1 MVARTSVN
9 FGLEIKA
16 IGPYDE
22 RRSPVTLLSMPESIA
37 DVGYCRVGGVDQW
50 VMIRGAN
57 LANPPLIHLHGGPGF
72 SETRLFRHFN
82 SDLEKRFTVV
92 YWDQRGA
99 GKSFDRALPRSSM
112 TVEQFVAD
120 LADVITTVC
129 SRVGQEQVVLH
140 GHSWGSALGI
150 LYASRYPH
158 RVAAYIGTGQ
168 IGDWPAAESAS
179 YAYALAEA
187 RRRDNRRAL
196 KALSAIGPPP
206 YPASSVFKE
215 RTWLQVLDGQLTPKA
230 LWKFGRI
237 ALAGKESSIFDLPK
251 QLRGFRFSMDAMWDE
266 VSRINLSVAAPALQ
280 MPVFFFPGRHDHWVP
295 PQTSVAYFDML
306 TAPSKELVWFEESGH
321 EPFVDEPAKFNRAAI
336 DMVRPLVAQ

>member
-1 MVARTSVN
+1 MRRT
-9 FGLEIKA
+9 
-16 IGPYDE
+16 
-22 RRSPVTLLSMPESIA
+22 RRTPPFRTATGGIVPESVA
-37 DVGYCRVGGVDQW
+37 EVGYCRVGGVDQW
-50 VMIRGAN
+50 VMIRGEN

-112 TVEQFVAD
+112 TTEQFIAD
-120 LADVITTVC
+120 LGDLVDMVC
-129 SRVGQEQVVLH
+129 ARVGQEQVVLH

-158 RVAAYIGTGQ
+158 KVAAYIGTGQ

-179 YAYALAEA
+179 YAYALTEA
-187 RRRDNRRAL
+187 RHRNNRRAV
-196 KALSAIGPPP
+196 KALCAIGPPP

-215 RTWLQVLDGQLTPKA
+215 RTWLQVLDGQLTTRA
-230 LWKFGRI
+230 LCKFGRI
-237 ALAGKESSIFDLPK
+237 ALAGEESSIFDLPN

-266 VSRINLSVAAPALQ
+266 VSRIDLSVAAPELQ
-280 MPVFFFPGRHDHWVP
+280 TPVFFFPGRHDHWVP
-295 PQTSVAYFDML
+295 PETSVAYFDML
-306 TAPSKELVWFEESGH
+306 TAPSKELLWFEESGH
-321 EPFVDEPAKFNRAAI
+321 EPFVDEPVKFNRAAI